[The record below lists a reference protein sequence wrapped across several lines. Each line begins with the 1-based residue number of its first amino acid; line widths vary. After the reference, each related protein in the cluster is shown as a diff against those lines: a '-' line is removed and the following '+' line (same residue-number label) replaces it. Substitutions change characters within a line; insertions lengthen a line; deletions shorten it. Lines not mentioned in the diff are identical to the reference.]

1 MKWNRWNDQM
11 VSLLIELYP
20 VETTAHT
27 AAMLEMSVSAVK
39 YKAKELGLGK
49 LAKSKWMERADHIR
63 SHFNEESFTEIGEKL
78 GVTRV
83 TVSRIASKMGL
94 KRSKHEGYKV
104 SSRVRQKMVRRERRR
119 MVFGLDPI
127 TRINVISN
135 RAKVRLRYR
144 LKVKGY
150 ILSGQKNLMYYTEN
164 PLPKTASGEPGHEI
178 GNPFPTGSA
187 RGHYCNTQPHIST
200 AMTYGQ
206 IISILFVALLC
217 YYAFLIVMDI
227 QRAKAAEAAEQ
238 DNHVEEDIDISDEAQ
253 SFRPHKVS
261 REEPKKED
269 SHNENTLESSQ
280 QDDASPTQSDAD
292 TSQEGK
298 EEAEDEQE
306 ETDNSEDVYNEIESG
321 IATPSQATES
331 DNQEE
336 PSDVQP
342 SEEDNSNEEQ
352 PEDDDQP
359 FRSPT
364 YREAILTDGILVD
377 DIFKAIDQLA
387 ETGECDLGTIIYHCE
402 SMRYA
407 G

>member
-1 MKWNRWNDQM
+1 
-11 VSLLIELYP
+11 
-20 VETTAHT
+20 
-27 AAMLEMSVSAVK
+27 
-39 YKAKELGLGK
+39 
-49 LAKSKWMERADHIR
+49 
-63 SHFNEESFTEIGEKL
+63 
-78 GVTRV
+78 
-83 TVSRIASKMGL
+83 
-94 KRSKHEGYKV
+94 
-104 SSRVRQKMVRRERRR
+104 
-119 MVFGLDPI
+119 
-127 TRINVISN
+127 
-135 RAKVRLRYR
+135 
-144 LKVKGY
+144 
-150 ILSGQKNLMYYTEN
+150 
-164 PLPKTASGEPGHEI
+164 
-178 GNPFPTGSA
+178 
-187 RGHYCNTQPHIST
+187 
-200 AMTYGQ
+200 MTYGQ

-238 DNHVEEDIDISDEAQ
+238 DNYIEEDIDISDEAQ

-261 REEPKKED
+261 REEPKKEEEKKED
-269 SHNENTLESSQ
+269 SPSENASESSQ

-298 EEAEDEQE
+298 EETEDEQE
-306 ETDNSEDVYNEIESG
+306 ESDNSEDVYNEVESG

-331 DNQEE
+331 DNEQEADESVNQEAE
-336 PSDVQP
+336 PSDEKS
-342 SEEDNSNEEQ
+342 SEESTDDNSDEEQ

-359 FRSPT
+359 YRSPT

>member
-1 MKWNRWNDQM
+1 
-11 VSLLIELYP
+11 
-20 VETTAHT
+20 
-27 AAMLEMSVSAVK
+27 
-39 YKAKELGLGK
+39 
-49 LAKSKWMERADHIR
+49 
-63 SHFNEESFTEIGEKL
+63 
-78 GVTRV
+78 
-83 TVSRIASKMGL
+83 
-94 KRSKHEGYKV
+94 
-104 SSRVRQKMVRRERRR
+104 
-119 MVFGLDPI
+119 
-127 TRINVISN
+127 
-135 RAKVRLRYR
+135 
-144 LKVKGY
+144 
-150 ILSGQKNLMYYTEN
+150 
-164 PLPKTASGEPGHEI
+164 
-178 GNPFPTGSA
+178 
-187 RGHYCNTQPHIST
+187 
-200 AMTYGQ
+200 MTYGQ

-253 SFRPHKVS
+253 SFRSHKVS

>member
-1 MKWNRWNDQM
+1 
-11 VSLLIELYP
+11 
-20 VETTAHT
+20 
-27 AAMLEMSVSAVK
+27 
-39 YKAKELGLGK
+39 
-49 LAKSKWMERADHIR
+49 
-63 SHFNEESFTEIGEKL
+63 
-78 GVTRV
+78 
-83 TVSRIASKMGL
+83 
-94 KRSKHEGYKV
+94 
-104 SSRVRQKMVRRERRR
+104 
-119 MVFGLDPI
+119 
-127 TRINVISN
+127 
-135 RAKVRLRYR
+135 
-144 LKVKGY
+144 
-150 ILSGQKNLMYYTEN
+150 
-164 PLPKTASGEPGHEI
+164 
-178 GNPFPTGSA
+178 
-187 RGHYCNTQPHIST
+187 
-200 AMTYGQ
+200 MTYGQ

-261 REEPKKED
+261 REEPKKEEEKKED
-269 SHNENTLESSQ
+269 SPSENASESSQ

-306 ETDNSEDVYNEIESG
+306 ESDNSEDVYNEVESG

-331 DNQEE
+331 DNEQEADESVNQEAE
-336 PSDVQP
+336 PSDEKS
-342 SEEDNSNEEQ
+342 SEESTDDNSDEEQ

-359 FRSPT
+359 YRSPT

-387 ETGECDLGTIIYHCE
+387 ENGECDLGTIIYHCE

>member
-1 MKWNRWNDQM
+1 
-11 VSLLIELYP
+11 
-20 VETTAHT
+20 
-27 AAMLEMSVSAVK
+27 
-39 YKAKELGLGK
+39 
-49 LAKSKWMERADHIR
+49 
-63 SHFNEESFTEIGEKL
+63 
-78 GVTRV
+78 
-83 TVSRIASKMGL
+83 
-94 KRSKHEGYKV
+94 
-104 SSRVRQKMVRRERRR
+104 
-119 MVFGLDPI
+119 
-127 TRINVISN
+127 
-135 RAKVRLRYR
+135 
-144 LKVKGY
+144 
-150 ILSGQKNLMYYTEN
+150 
-164 PLPKTASGEPGHEI
+164 
-178 GNPFPTGSA
+178 
-187 RGHYCNTQPHIST
+187 
-200 AMTYGQ
+200 MTYGQ

-261 REEPKKED
+261 REEPKKEEEKKED
-269 SHNENTLESSQ
+269 SPSENASESSQ

-306 ETDNSEDVYNEIESG
+306 ESDNSEDVYNEVESG
-321 IATPSQATES
+321 ISTPSQATES
-331 DNQEE
+331 DNEQEADESVNQEAE
-336 PSDVQP
+336 PSDEKS
-342 SEEDNSNEEQ
+342 SEESTDDNSDEEQ

-359 FRSPT
+359 YRSPT

>member
-1 MKWNRWNDQM
+1 
-11 VSLLIELYP
+11 
-20 VETTAHT
+20 
-27 AAMLEMSVSAVK
+27 
-39 YKAKELGLGK
+39 
-49 LAKSKWMERADHIR
+49 
-63 SHFNEESFTEIGEKL
+63 
-78 GVTRV
+78 
-83 TVSRIASKMGL
+83 
-94 KRSKHEGYKV
+94 
-104 SSRVRQKMVRRERRR
+104 
-119 MVFGLDPI
+119 
-127 TRINVISN
+127 
-135 RAKVRLRYR
+135 
-144 LKVKGY
+144 
-150 ILSGQKNLMYYTEN
+150 
-164 PLPKTASGEPGHEI
+164 
-178 GNPFPTGSA
+178 
-187 RGHYCNTQPHIST
+187 
-200 AMTYGQ
+200 MTYGQ

-261 REEPKKED
+261 REEPKKGD

>member
-1 MKWNRWNDQM
+1 
-11 VSLLIELYP
+11 
-20 VETTAHT
+20 
-27 AAMLEMSVSAVK
+27 
-39 YKAKELGLGK
+39 
-49 LAKSKWMERADHIR
+49 
-63 SHFNEESFTEIGEKL
+63 
-78 GVTRV
+78 
-83 TVSRIASKMGL
+83 
-94 KRSKHEGYKV
+94 
-104 SSRVRQKMVRRERRR
+104 
-119 MVFGLDPI
+119 
-127 TRINVISN
+127 
-135 RAKVRLRYR
+135 
-144 LKVKGY
+144 
-150 ILSGQKNLMYYTEN
+150 
-164 PLPKTASGEPGHEI
+164 
-178 GNPFPTGSA
+178 
-187 RGHYCNTQPHIST
+187 
-200 AMTYGQ
+200 MTYGQ

-261 REEPKKED
+261 REEPKKEEEKKED
-269 SHNENTLESSQ
+269 SPSENASESSQ

-298 EEAEDEQE
+298 EETEDEQE
-306 ETDNSEDVYNEIESG
+306 ESDNSEDVYNEIESG
-321 IATPSQATES
+321 TTTPSQATES
-331 DNQEE
+331 DNEQEADESVNQEAE
-336 PSDVQP
+336 PSDEKS
-342 SEEDNSNEEQ
+342 SEESTDDNSDEEQ

-359 FRSPT
+359 YRSPT

>member
-1 MKWNRWNDQM
+1 
-11 VSLLIELYP
+11 
-20 VETTAHT
+20 
-27 AAMLEMSVSAVK
+27 
-39 YKAKELGLGK
+39 
-49 LAKSKWMERADHIR
+49 
-63 SHFNEESFTEIGEKL
+63 
-78 GVTRV
+78 
-83 TVSRIASKMGL
+83 
-94 KRSKHEGYKV
+94 
-104 SSRVRQKMVRRERRR
+104 
-119 MVFGLDPI
+119 
-127 TRINVISN
+127 
-135 RAKVRLRYR
+135 
-144 LKVKGY
+144 
-150 ILSGQKNLMYYTEN
+150 
-164 PLPKTASGEPGHEI
+164 
-178 GNPFPTGSA
+178 
-187 RGHYCNTQPHIST
+187 
-200 AMTYGQ
+200 MTYGQ

-238 DNHVEEDIDISDEAQ
+238 DNHVEEDIGISDEAQ

-261 REEPKKED
+261 REEPKKEEEKKED
-269 SHNENTLESSQ
+269 SPSENASESSQ

-306 ETDNSEDVYNEIESG
+306 ESDNSEDVYNEVESG

-331 DNQEE
+331 DNEQEADESVNQEAE
-336 PSDVQP
+336 PSDEKS
-342 SEEDNSNEEQ
+342 SEESTDDNSDEEQ

-359 FRSPT
+359 YRSPT

>member
-1 MKWNRWNDQM
+1 
-11 VSLLIELYP
+11 
-20 VETTAHT
+20 
-27 AAMLEMSVSAVK
+27 
-39 YKAKELGLGK
+39 
-49 LAKSKWMERADHIR
+49 
-63 SHFNEESFTEIGEKL
+63 
-78 GVTRV
+78 
-83 TVSRIASKMGL
+83 
-94 KRSKHEGYKV
+94 
-104 SSRVRQKMVRRERRR
+104 
-119 MVFGLDPI
+119 
-127 TRINVISN
+127 
-135 RAKVRLRYR
+135 
-144 LKVKGY
+144 
-150 ILSGQKNLMYYTEN
+150 
-164 PLPKTASGEPGHEI
+164 
-178 GNPFPTGSA
+178 
-187 RGHYCNTQPHIST
+187 
-200 AMTYGQ
+200 MTYGQ

-238 DNHVEEDIDISDEAQ
+238 DNHVEKDIDISDEAQ

-261 REEPKKED
+261 REEPKKEEEKKED
-269 SHNENTLESSQ
+269 SPSENASESSQ

-306 ETDNSEDVYNEIESG
+306 ESDNSEDVYNEVESG

-331 DNQEE
+331 DNEQEADESVNQEAE
-336 PSDVQP
+336 PSDEKS
-342 SEEDNSNEEQ
+342 SEESTDDNSDEEQ

-359 FRSPT
+359 YRSPT

>member
-1 MKWNRWNDQM
+1 
-11 VSLLIELYP
+11 
-20 VETTAHT
+20 
-27 AAMLEMSVSAVK
+27 
-39 YKAKELGLGK
+39 
-49 LAKSKWMERADHIR
+49 
-63 SHFNEESFTEIGEKL
+63 
-78 GVTRV
+78 
-83 TVSRIASKMGL
+83 
-94 KRSKHEGYKV
+94 
-104 SSRVRQKMVRRERRR
+104 
-119 MVFGLDPI
+119 
-127 TRINVISN
+127 
-135 RAKVRLRYR
+135 
-144 LKVKGY
+144 
-150 ILSGQKNLMYYTEN
+150 
-164 PLPKTASGEPGHEI
+164 
-178 GNPFPTGSA
+178 
-187 RGHYCNTQPHIST
+187 
-200 AMTYGQ
+200 MTYGQ

-298 EEAEDEQE
+298 EEVEDEQE
-306 ETDNSEDVYNEIESG
+306 EKDNSEDVYNEIESG

-342 SEEDNSNEEQ
+342 SQESTDDNS
-352 PEDDDQP
+352 DDDQP

>member
-1 MKWNRWNDQM
+1 
-11 VSLLIELYP
+11 
-20 VETTAHT
+20 
-27 AAMLEMSVSAVK
+27 
-39 YKAKELGLGK
+39 
-49 LAKSKWMERADHIR
+49 
-63 SHFNEESFTEIGEKL
+63 
-78 GVTRV
+78 
-83 TVSRIASKMGL
+83 
-94 KRSKHEGYKV
+94 
-104 SSRVRQKMVRRERRR
+104 
-119 MVFGLDPI
+119 
-127 TRINVISN
+127 
-135 RAKVRLRYR
+135 
-144 LKVKGY
+144 
-150 ILSGQKNLMYYTEN
+150 
-164 PLPKTASGEPGHEI
+164 
-178 GNPFPTGSA
+178 
-187 RGHYCNTQPHIST
+187 
-200 AMTYGQ
+200 MTYGQ

-261 REEPKKED
+261 REEPKKEEEKKED
-269 SHNENTLESSQ
+269 SPSENASESSQ

-306 ETDNSEDVYNEIESG
+306 ESDNSEDVYNEVESG

-331 DNQEE
+331 DNEQEADESVNQEAE
-336 PSDVQP
+336 PSDEKS
-342 SEEDNSNEEQ
+342 SEESTDDNSDEEQ

-359 FRSPT
+359 YRSPT

-387 ETGECDLGTIIYHCE
+387 ETGECDLGTIIYNCE

>member
-1 MKWNRWNDQM
+1 
-11 VSLLIELYP
+11 
-20 VETTAHT
+20 
-27 AAMLEMSVSAVK
+27 
-39 YKAKELGLGK
+39 
-49 LAKSKWMERADHIR
+49 
-63 SHFNEESFTEIGEKL
+63 
-78 GVTRV
+78 
-83 TVSRIASKMGL
+83 
-94 KRSKHEGYKV
+94 
-104 SSRVRQKMVRRERRR
+104 
-119 MVFGLDPI
+119 
-127 TRINVISN
+127 
-135 RAKVRLRYR
+135 
-144 LKVKGY
+144 
-150 ILSGQKNLMYYTEN
+150 
-164 PLPKTASGEPGHEI
+164 
-178 GNPFPTGSA
+178 
-187 RGHYCNTQPHIST
+187 
-200 AMTYGQ
+200 MTYGQ

-298 EEAEDEQE
+298 EETEDEQE

>member
-1 MKWNRWNDQM
+1 
-11 VSLLIELYP
+11 
-20 VETTAHT
+20 
-27 AAMLEMSVSAVK
+27 
-39 YKAKELGLGK
+39 
-49 LAKSKWMERADHIR
+49 
-63 SHFNEESFTEIGEKL
+63 
-78 GVTRV
+78 
-83 TVSRIASKMGL
+83 
-94 KRSKHEGYKV
+94 
-104 SSRVRQKMVRRERRR
+104 
-119 MVFGLDPI
+119 
-127 TRINVISN
+127 
-135 RAKVRLRYR
+135 
-144 LKVKGY
+144 
-150 ILSGQKNLMYYTEN
+150 
-164 PLPKTASGEPGHEI
+164 
-178 GNPFPTGSA
+178 
-187 RGHYCNTQPHIST
+187 
-200 AMTYGQ
+200 MTYGQ

-298 EEAEDEQE
+298 EEVEDEQE

>member
-1 MKWNRWNDQM
+1 
-11 VSLLIELYP
+11 
-20 VETTAHT
+20 
-27 AAMLEMSVSAVK
+27 
-39 YKAKELGLGK
+39 
-49 LAKSKWMERADHIR
+49 
-63 SHFNEESFTEIGEKL
+63 
-78 GVTRV
+78 
-83 TVSRIASKMGL
+83 
-94 KRSKHEGYKV
+94 
-104 SSRVRQKMVRRERRR
+104 
-119 MVFGLDPI
+119 
-127 TRINVISN
+127 
-135 RAKVRLRYR
+135 
-144 LKVKGY
+144 
-150 ILSGQKNLMYYTEN
+150 
-164 PLPKTASGEPGHEI
+164 
-178 GNPFPTGSA
+178 
-187 RGHYCNTQPHIST
+187 
-200 AMTYGQ
+200 MTYGQ

-261 REEPKKED
+261 REEPKKEEEKKED
-269 SHNENTLESSQ
+269 SPSENASESSQ

-306 ETDNSEDVYNEIESG
+306 ESDNSEDVYNEVESG

-331 DNQEE
+331 DNEQEADELVNQEAE
-336 PSDVQP
+336 PSDEKS
-342 SEEDNSNEEQ
+342 SEESTDDNSDEEQ

-359 FRSPT
+359 YRSPT

>member
-1 MKWNRWNDQM
+1 
-11 VSLLIELYP
+11 
-20 VETTAHT
+20 
-27 AAMLEMSVSAVK
+27 
-39 YKAKELGLGK
+39 
-49 LAKSKWMERADHIR
+49 
-63 SHFNEESFTEIGEKL
+63 
-78 GVTRV
+78 
-83 TVSRIASKMGL
+83 
-94 KRSKHEGYKV
+94 
-104 SSRVRQKMVRRERRR
+104 
-119 MVFGLDPI
+119 
-127 TRINVISN
+127 
-135 RAKVRLRYR
+135 
-144 LKVKGY
+144 
-150 ILSGQKNLMYYTEN
+150 
-164 PLPKTASGEPGHEI
+164 
-178 GNPFPTGSA
+178 
-187 RGHYCNTQPHIST
+187 
-200 AMTYGQ
+200 MTYGQ

-261 REEPKKED
+261 REEPKKEEEKKED
-269 SHNENTLESSQ
+269 SPSENASESSQ

-292 TSQEGK
+292 TSQKGK

-306 ETDNSEDVYNEIESG
+306 ESDNSEDVYNEVESG

-331 DNQEE
+331 DNEQEADESVNQEAE
-336 PSDVQP
+336 PSDEKS
-342 SEEDNSNEEQ
+342 SEESTDDNSDEEQ

-359 FRSPT
+359 YRSPT

>member
-1 MKWNRWNDQM
+1 
-11 VSLLIELYP
+11 
-20 VETTAHT
+20 
-27 AAMLEMSVSAVK
+27 
-39 YKAKELGLGK
+39 
-49 LAKSKWMERADHIR
+49 
-63 SHFNEESFTEIGEKL
+63 
-78 GVTRV
+78 
-83 TVSRIASKMGL
+83 
-94 KRSKHEGYKV
+94 
-104 SSRVRQKMVRRERRR
+104 
-119 MVFGLDPI
+119 
-127 TRINVISN
+127 
-135 RAKVRLRYR
+135 
-144 LKVKGY
+144 
-150 ILSGQKNLMYYTEN
+150 
-164 PLPKTASGEPGHEI
+164 
-178 GNPFPTGSA
+178 
-187 RGHYCNTQPHIST
+187 
-200 AMTYGQ
+200 MTYGQ

-261 REEPKKED
+261 REEPKKEEEKKED
-269 SHNENTLESSQ
+269 SPSENASESSQ

-306 ETDNSEDVYNEIESG
+306 ESDNSEDVYNEVESG

-331 DNQEE
+331 DNEQEADESVNQEAE
-336 PSDVQP
+336 PSDEKS
-342 SEEDNSNEEQ
+342 SEESTDDNSDEEQ

-359 FRSPT
+359 YRSPT

>member
-1 MKWNRWNDQM
+1 
-11 VSLLIELYP
+11 
-20 VETTAHT
+20 
-27 AAMLEMSVSAVK
+27 
-39 YKAKELGLGK
+39 
-49 LAKSKWMERADHIR
+49 
-63 SHFNEESFTEIGEKL
+63 
-78 GVTRV
+78 
-83 TVSRIASKMGL
+83 
-94 KRSKHEGYKV
+94 
-104 SSRVRQKMVRRERRR
+104 
-119 MVFGLDPI
+119 
-127 TRINVISN
+127 
-135 RAKVRLRYR
+135 
-144 LKVKGY
+144 
-150 ILSGQKNLMYYTEN
+150 
-164 PLPKTASGEPGHEI
+164 
-178 GNPFPTGSA
+178 
-187 RGHYCNTQPHIST
+187 
-200 AMTYGQ
+200 MTYGQ

-217 YYAFLIVMDI
+217 YYAFLIVMDT

-261 REEPKKED
+261 REEPKKEEEKKED
-269 SHNENTLESSQ
+269 SPSENASESSQ

-306 ETDNSEDVYNEIESG
+306 ESDNSEDVYNEVESG

-331 DNQEE
+331 DNEQEADESVNQEAE
-336 PSDVQP
+336 PSDEKS
-342 SEEDNSNEEQ
+342 SEESTDDNSDEEQ

-359 FRSPT
+359 YRSPT